1 MIISDKELGES
12 EMGFRI
18 DKTWLNFLNPI
29 QPVRKKDAAENSVSS
44 INDSTG
50 KNNQN
55 NNPNQNQDQKQEEP
69 NREELERALN
79 EMKSSPN
86 FTGKGI
92 NAEIIDTVNGL
103 TVRLNQAN
111 GSTIKTM
118 TADEFMRL
126 RRSSV
131 LEDVGR
137 GNILDQKF

>member
-1 MIISDKELGES
+1 LRRPAALESNRLGFDALQIVFEFGQFAGS
-12 EMGFRI
+12 LFDQRLDLKVLDEPLGPPQALGRPRQ
-18 DKTWLNFLNPI
+18 KNP
-29 QPVRKKDAAENSVSS
+29 P
-44 INDSTG
+44 G
-50 KNNQN
+50 
-55 NNPNQNQDQKQEEP
+55 QKQEEP